1 MGKKLRLAVFAGGLL
16 VLGLLVWH
24 VGLHT
29 IARDSRRVG
38 WWIVPVVLV
47 YLPVYML
54 NAVAWRMTMGEARRP
69 SYWRTLMLLISGFAL
84 NFLTPVLALGGE
96 PYRVASLAPWLGR
109 RRAVASV
116 ASYFLLHAL
125 ANALT
130 WLTALLL
137 ALAIAPW
144 PRPLQTAAAVVALVL
159 FGVMAVVFRGLRRGV
174 FEDVLGLAMR
184 VPLLRRLLRRA
195 HARRAALAR
204 IDAHMAAFYKAGPTR
219 FYAAL
224 GIEYAAR
231 ILSMAEFW
239 LILIGLRTH
248 AGFAEAI
255 VMGSMTS
262 LVMNVVFFVPLEVGT
277 KEGALYI
284 IADTL
289 GFAVGVGLM
298 TSLITRV
305 REVVWAGIGV
315 AIVPLVGRGR
325 SRRSVRA

>member
-1 MGKKLRLAVFAGGLL
+1 MGKKLRLAVFAAGLL
-16 VLGLLVWH
+16 VLALLINH
-24 VGLHT
+24 VGLGT
-29 IARDSRRVG
+29 IAADARRVG

-54 NAVAWRMTMGEARRP
+54 NALAWRMTMGEARRP
-69 SYWRTLMLLISGFAL
+69 GYFRTLALLISGFAL
-84 NFLTPVLALGGE
+84 NYLTPVLALGGE

-137 ALAIAPW
+137 AVAMTPW
-144 PRPLQTAAAVVALVL
+144 PDALQTAAGVLALVL
-159 FGVMAVVFRGLRRGV
+159 LAVMAVVFRGLRRGV
-174 FEDVLGLAMR
+174 FEDVLALGMR
-184 VPLLRRLLRRA
+184 IPLVRRLLRRA
-195 HARRAALAR
+195 QARRAALAR
-204 IDAHMAAFYKAGPTR
+204 IDAHMAAFYGAGPAR
-219 FYAAL
+219 FFAAL
-224 GIEYAAR
+224 GIEYVAR

-239 LILIGLRTH
+239 LIFIGLGLH

-255 VMGSMTS
+255 LMGSMTS

-277 KEGALYI
+277 KEGALFI
-284 IADTL
+284 IANTL
-289 GFAVGVGLM
+289 GFRVGVGLI

-305 REVVWAGIGV
+305 REMALAAVGI

-325 SRRSVRA
+325 GARVRRG